1 MARDTG
7 EARIEPI
14 DSRVPAPRRTGRDI
28 AYEAAMLLPQ
38 LSLLMVRLIRDPRVP
53 FRRKM
58 LLGVVVGFVVSP
70 IDLIPDFIAGIGH
83 LDDIVL
89 VSVALDR
96 LLSGAPDEVV
106 LEHWDGSIDALDLV
120 RSTFAWVSEIVPS
133 VVTRFLPWQ

>member
-1 MARDTG
+1 MVHDAGDDG
-7 EARIEPI
+7 MEPI
-14 DSRVPAPRRTGRDI
+14 DERVPAPPRTGKDI

-38 LSLLMVRLIRDPRVP
+38 LTLLMVRLVRDPRVP
-53 FRRKM
+53 FRRKL
-58 LLGVVVGFVVSP
+58 LLGAVVAYVVSP

-96 LLSGAPDEVV
+96 LLSGTPDDVV

-120 RSTFAWVSEIVPS
+120 RSTFAWVSEIIPS
-133 VVTRFLPWQ
+133 VVTRVMPRQ